1 MFHFPVRRFDWHPQK
16 PCSGWVVPLV
26 QVFADLARIWWT
38 QYNEVFQNW
47 CLVLESKDHFLVQ
60 ELANILDGQFVMS
73 RRPLKKNF
81 KIKNQNQLLFIGSI
95 TRTDIDWGI
104 FLEYHQAV
112 IPRIIEI
119 KDQ

>member
-81 KIKNQNQLLFIGSI
+81 KINYYLLVQSQEE
-95 TRTDIDWGI
+95 T
-104 FLEYHQAV
+104 L
-112 IPRIIEI
+112 IEVFSWNTI
-119 KDQ
+119 KQ